1 MKDMKFYSLL
11 MTHMGGRDYT
21 EVFQH
26 MDEEFV
32 EIWVKYVRKWFMRNV
47 EHAVETMDEAT
58 GANHELFYNICTGI
72 FYQVIYSDY
81 IPTREGLVK
90 QLIYTLDYIFQI
102 AEAICECE
110 K

>member
-1 MKDMKFYSLL
+1 MQITNIYSFL
-11 MTHMGGRDYT
+11 MAHMYGNDYT

-26 MDEEFV
+26 MDDEFV
-32 EIWVKYVRKWFMRNV
+32 DWVEYVRSWFMVNV
-47 EHAVETMDEAT
+47 AHAVLTMGEAT
-58 GANHELFYNICTGI
+58 GADHEMFYYIGNTFFYN
-72 FYQVIYSDY
+72 VIYSDY

-90 QLIYTLDYIFQI
+90 LLIYMLDYIFRI